1 MKWYQ
6 VKISE
11 VYKALR
17 SSSEGLAE
25 SDRQQRLVE
34 NGENKLTGKQEVKEW
49 QKIAKHFKDLLMIIL
64 MIAGV
69 LKAMTGDY
77 AEMVIIFAVVVINA
91 LIGYWQE
98 KKAEESLNG
107 ISQLLGAE
115 ATVISEGQRLT
126 ISSENLVIGDL
137 IVLKSGDIVPADV
150 RLVETHQLVIEEAI
164 LTGESLPVEKSHQ
177 LLEGEATTGDQL
189 NMAFSGTQIQSG
201 SGIGIVVATGDGTE
215 IGQINQALQAV
226 PKQETPLLRKMTTL
240 NKQIFKGLMFLSVF
254 LIFFTSFRYGMELNL
269 LVSAVIAL
277 IVAVVPEGLPA
288 VLSMILSMGVS
299 RMAKEQAIVKSMPAV
314 ETLGSMTVICSD
326 KTGTL
331 TKNEMSVVSVVTA
344 DDHFEVSQNRVL
356 ENQDRLLSIMEN
368 CQDTLVEGQ
377 DLDSVKGNP
386 TETALLHFSKEYQVP
401 HLATLNQ
408 FPFDSKHK
416 YMATI
421 HEVDGEKLLFVKGAP
436 DVLFQF
442 ATTEENAESGRT
454 SQFRND
460 FWYDSASDLAKQGQR
475 VLAFGYRKLTPNCG
489 ELTHESIEKD
499 LTLVGIAGIIDPPK
513 ESAIQAVSEC
523 LTAGIQVKMITG
535 DHIDTASAIGQQI
548 GLKHVKNGLEGYQ
561 IDEMSDKEL
570 QDQVKTHDIFARTTP
585 AHKLRI
591 VTALQANGEV
601 VGMTGDGVNDA
612 PALKKADIGVAM
624 GIKGSEV
631 SKQSADMVLA
641 DDNFA
646 TISKAVKEGRRVFD
660 NLKKTINFFLPTA
673 VAQGLVVIIALL
685 TNHPLP
691 LSPIQILW
699 LNMVTTITLSY
710 ALGFEPAHKE
720 TMKRNPR
727 DPKENILSAY
737 AVFRIVYVS
746 LMITG
751 LGFVL
756 MYQFDSP
763 AIQQT
768 ILLQSIAIS
777 QAFYMINCREL
788 TDFSLNK
795 GLLTNRSIWLSL
807 GILAVLQLIVI
818 YVPMVQQVIG
828 TTGLT
833 MQQHGLV
840 LAIGVIIFI
849 AVELEKA
856 TTKWIIGKI
865 SQLKEASDMV

>member
-6 VKISE
+6 VKVNE
-11 VYKALR
+11 VYQKLNSSATGLTR
-17 SSSEGLAE
+17 SERE
-25 SDRQQRLVE
+25 QRLIA
-34 NGENKLTGKQEVKEW
+34 NGDNKLTGKQDIKEW
-49 QKIAKHFKDLLMIIL
+49 QKIAKHFKDLLMVIL

-69 LKAMTGDY
+69 LKAITGDY
-77 AEMVIIFAVVVINA
+77 AEMIIIFTVVVINA

-115 ATVISEGQRLT
+115 ATVLSEGQRLT
-126 ISSENLVIGDL
+126 IASEKLVVGDL

-150 RLVETHQLVIEEAI
+150 RLVECHQLVIEEAI

-177 LLEGEATTGDQL
+177 RLEKEATTGDQV

-201 SGIGIVVATGDGTE
+201 TGIGIVVATGDGTE

-226 PKQETPLLRKMTTL
+226 PKQETPLLRKMNTL
-240 NKQIFKGLMFLSVF
+240 NKQIFKGLLFLSVF
-254 LIFFTSFRYGMELNL
+254 LIFFTTFRYGMELNL

-288 VLSMILSMGVS
+288 VLSMILSMGVN

-331 TKNEMSVVSVVTA
+331 TQNEMSVISVITA
-344 DDHFEVSQNRVL
+344 TENLKVRDNRLQNHG
-356 ENQDRLLSIMEN
+356 RLLSIMEN
-368 CQDTLVEGQ
+368 CQDTLDEGQ
-377 DLDSVKGNP
+377 DLESVNGNP
-386 TETALLHFSKEYQVP
+386 TEMALLYFSKEYQVP
-401 HLATLNQ
+401 HLPTLNK

-416 YMATI
+416 YMATV
-421 HEVDGEKLLFVKGAP
+421 HQTAGEKLLFVKGAP
-436 DVLFQF
+436 DVLFRF
-442 ATTEENAESGRT
+442 ATSEENAETG
-454 SQFRND
+454 QVKPFRQA
-460 FWYDSASDLAKQGQR
+460 FWQESASELAKQGQR
-475 VLAFGYRKLTPNCG
+475 VLAFGYRKLTPDCG
-489 ELTHESIEKD
+489 ELTHESIEKE
-499 LTLVGIAGIIDPPK
+499 LTIVGIAGIIDPPK
-513 ESAIQAVSEC
+513 ASAIQAVSEC
-523 LTAGIQVKMITG
+523 LAAGIQVKMITG

-561 IDEMSDKEL
+561 IDAMSDDEL
-570 QDQVKTHDIFARTTP
+570 QRQVRTHDIFARTTP

-673 VAQGLVVIIALL
+673 VAQGLVVIVALL

-710 ALGFEPAHKE
+710 ALGFEPAHKD
-720 TMKRNPR
+720 TMNRSPRNPQ
-727 DPKENILSAY
+727 ENILSAY
-737 AVFRIVYVS
+737 AVFRIFYVS

-756 MYQFDSP
+756 MYQFDS
-763 AIQQT
+763 AAVQQT

-788 TDFSLNK
+788 SDFSLNK
-795 GLLTNRSIWLSL
+795 GLLTNRSIWVSL
-807 GILAVLQLIVI
+807 GILGGLQMIVI
-818 YVPMVQQVIG
+818 YVPMAQQIIG
-828 TTGLT
+828 TTALT
-833 MQQHGLV
+833 MEQHGLV
-840 LAIGVIIFI
+840 LAIGLIIFI

-856 TTKWIIGKI
+856 TTKWLMGKI
-865 SQLKEASDMV
+865 SQLREASDIA